1 MSTKVQ
7 KATNG
12 AAGQL
17 RVAVVLLVMIV
28 ALAVAGLFLGDRANQ
43 VDVTTILQPPGLAH
57 WFGTD
62 NQGRDVFARVAVGT
76 SIALGSGLSVIAV
89 GGGLGL
95 LIALVCGLGPRSLDV
110 TMMRLLDAVMAF
122 PAFLLAL
129 AVTMAFGTGLLTALL
144 GITVTVIPVF
154 ARTLRAEARRAT
166 TEPFVEAARTIG
178 LSTSHIAIRH
188 VVPYLNTTLSV
199 QLAANFGNV
208 ILILSGLSFIGMG
221 AQPPTPEWGAMITD
235 GLQNALTGQWWIGV
249 FPGIALLV
257 TVVAVNLLSDSL
269 PDLRAGRRGRRARS
283 RATPPKVDATT
294 IGTPSPTA
302 VPIPATALGKE
313 G

>member
-1 MSTKVQ
+1 MTRTRRRRTDGSGVQ
-7 KATNG
+7 
-12 AAGQL
+12 L
-17 RVAVVLLVMIV
+17 WVALVLLGLIVVLAIV
-28 ALAVAGLFLGDRANQ
+28 GLFLQDQANK
-43 VDVTTILQPPGLAH
+43 VDVSATLLDPGAAH

-76 SIALGSGLSVIAV
+76 SIALLSGLSVIVV

-95 LIALVCGLGPRSLDV
+95 LIALVCGLGPRWLDV
-110 TMMRLLDAVMAF
+110 SVMRLLDAIMAF

-129 AVTMAFGTGLLTALL
+129 AVTMAFGTGMITALI
-144 GITVTVIPVF
+144 GITVTVVPVF
-154 ARTLRAEARRAT
+154 ARTLRAEARKAT

-178 LSTSHIAIRH
+178 LSTPHLAIRH

-249 FPGIALLV
+249 FPGIALLI

-269 PDLRAGRRGRRARS
+269 PDVRARRAARRAR
-283 RATPPKVDATT
+283 RRPPA
-294 IGTPSPTA
+294 SA
-302 VPIPATALGKE
+302 VPVTDAGSDVLAAAALVKE
-313 G
+313 A